1 MVKRTIIVLGGSGG
15 IGSKLTDIFRLSYN
29 VIPMSS
35 KDCDVTGYSNIVRSG
50 VDYVVNC
57 ACFNYDNVIH
67 KSSDVH
73 VRKMINVNCFG
84 AVNVLREYIKYF
96 REQKKPGKIVMMSSF
111 LSTRPEK
118 GTGVYSASKA
128 FINQAVTVAALEN
141 AGHGIL
147 INSVNAGY
155 FNAGLTDRLP
165 AGMKES
171 LPNIIPVGR
180 IGSVEEL
187 AHAIQFLL
195 NNDYVTGTNL
205 VIDGGMSLL

>member
-1 MVKRTIIVLGGSGG
+1 MKTILILGGSGG
-15 IGSKLTDIFRLSYN
+15 IGNQLTNIFRLSYN

-73 VRKMINVNCFG
+73 VRKMIDVNCFG

>member
-1 MVKRTIIVLGGSGG
+1 MKTILILGGSGG
-15 IGSKLTDIFRLSYN
+15 IGNQLTNIFRLSYN

-57 ACFNYDNVIH
+57 ACFNFDNVIH
-67 KSSDVH
+67 KLSDIH
-73 VRKMINVNCFG
+73 VRKMIDVNCFG

-205 VIDGGMSLL
+205 VIDGGISLL